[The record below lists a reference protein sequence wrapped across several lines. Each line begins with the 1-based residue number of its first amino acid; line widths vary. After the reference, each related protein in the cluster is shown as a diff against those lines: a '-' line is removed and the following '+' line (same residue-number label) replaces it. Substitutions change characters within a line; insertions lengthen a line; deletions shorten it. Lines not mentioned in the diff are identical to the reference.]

1 MTGPSSCAENSI
13 RFDNITIH
21 PFKNTMWTYTIVKYP
36 FNDIVNMGIFSDKD
50 IVEGMMTGYLG
61 ISDYSERGLTPNG
74 YDLRIAEI
82 SIRGDENKYT
92 EGTVT
97 IPPRTMFYVS
107 TIERVRMPADACAQL
122 WLRTTWIRKGIM
134 GAFGKIDAGFE
145 GTLTLGAYNATD
157 DPVELPIGERFCQM
171 VFEGLNS
178 CSVKD
183 YAERSGN
190 YQGQTGI
197 TLEPV
202 KK

>member
-1 MTGPSSCAENSI
+1 MA
-13 RFDNITIH
+13 
-21 PFKNTMWTYTIVKYP
+21 
-36 FNDIVNMGIFSDKD
+36 IFSDRD
-50 IVEGMMTGYLG
+50 IMEGMMTGYLG
-61 ISDYSERGLTPNG
+61 IDDFHERGLTPNG

-82 SIRGDENKYT
+82 MIRGDESRYA
-92 EGTVT
+92 EGTVS

-107 TIERVRMPADACAQL
+107 TVERVRMPKDACAQL

-134 GAFGKIDAGFE
+134 GAFGKIDAGFC

-157 DPVELPIGERFCQM
+157 DPIELPVGERFCQM
-171 VFEGLNS
+171 VFESLNS
-178 CSVKD
+178 HTIKD

-190 YQGQTGI
+190 YQNEKGV

>member
-1 MTGPSSCAENSI
+1 
-13 RFDNITIH
+13 
-21 PFKNTMWTYTIVKYP
+21 
-36 FNDIVNMGIFSDKD
+36 MGIFSDHD

-61 ISDYSERGLTPNG
+61 ISDYNEKSLTPNG
-74 YDLRIAEI
+74 YDLRISEI
-82 SIRGDENKYT
+82 SIRGKDEKFT
-92 EGTVT
+92 EGVVR

-107 TIERVRMPADACAQL
+107 TIERVRLPSDACAQL
-122 WLRTTWIRKGIM
+122 WLRTSWIRKGVM

-157 DPVELPIGERFCQM
+157 DEIEIPIGERFCQM

-178 CSVKD
+178 KSIKD